1 MSYERTAVAPGAGT
15 GPDEEAVSAAV
26 RAGDLLFVSAQSAV
40 QPDGTV
46 AHAGDAQAQAQV
58 ALERIGAILE
68 AAGGSFADIADVVAS
83 FLDVRDADDVLEA
96 AWPAFPES
104 FPAWTIMG
112 TQGFRQRG
120 VLVELHA
127 VAHLGNAEKR
137 CFTPDSVGW
146 MRRYPMSG
154 ACRKG
159 EYVFVSG
166 QMPIDLDGNVVNPG
180 DHRGQSRFMFNRVK
194 ELVELAGGSFENDLL
209 DLLSFSVDPRSFD
222 PMCIEVGCG
231 EFLTMPIEHAPSWSV
246 IGATALFRPGVVH
259 TVRAIAEI
267 GNGTAVAYTP
277 ESIFWRWLPVS
288 GGTKKRD
295 GKLACV
301 AGEVSMDR
309 DGQIV
314 NPGNFE
320 AQARY
325 AFNRINE
332 VLELMGGSM
341 DNVVDVISW
350 HKDVRSIDTVLEVS
364 REYFTGAPPAWSAC
378 GYPGGYFEGHLHEI
392 YARAWIP

>member
-1 MSYERTAVAPGAGT
+1 VSYQRAAVTPARDGDA
-15 GPDEEAVSAAV
+15 DEELVSAAV
-26 RAGDLLFVSAQSAV
+26 RAGDLLFISAQSAV

-46 AHAGDAQAQAQV
+46 AHVGDCRAQAEV
-58 ALERIGAILE
+58 ALERIKAILE
-68 AAGGSFADIADVVAS
+68 SAGGGFADVVDVVAS
-83 FLDVRDADDVLEA
+83 FLDVRDAEDAFA
-96 AWPAFPES
+96 AAQHAFPNDG
-104 FPAWTIMG
+104 PAWTIMG
-112 TQGFRQRG
+112 TQGFRRRG

-127 VAHLGNAEKR
+127 VAHLGDAEKM

-166 QMPIDLDGNVVNPG
+166 QMPVDLDGNVVNPG

-194 ELVELAGGSFENDLL
+194 ELLDLAGASLENDVL

-222 PMCIEVGCG
+222 PMCIDVGCE
-231 EFLTMPIEHAPSWSV
+231 EFLKMPIERAPSWSV
-246 IGATALFRPGVVH
+246 IGATALFRPGVFH
-259 TVRAIAEI
+259 TVRAIAQV
-267 GNGTAVAYTP
+267 GSGPAVAYTP

-288 GGTKKRD
+288 GGTKKQD
-295 GKLACV
+295 GKLLCV

-325 AFNRINE
+325 AFNRISE
-332 VLELMGGSM
+332 VLELAGGSM
-341 DNVVDVISW
+341 DNVVDIISW

-364 REYFTGAPPAWSAC
+364 REFFTDPAPAWSAC

-392 YARAWIP
+392 YARAWMP

>member
-1 MSYERTAVAPGAGT
+1 MSYERAVVEPGVAGA
-15 GPDEEAVSAAV
+15 PDEPAVSTAV
-26 RAGDLLFVSAQSAV
+26 RAGDLLFVSAQSSV

-46 AHAGDAQAQAQV
+46 AHPGDARGQAQV

-68 AAGGSFADIADVVAS
+68 AAGGSLHDVVDVVAS
-83 FLDVRDADDVLEA
+83 FLDMRDADDVLEA
-96 AWPAFPES
+96 ARGSFS
-104 FPAWTIMG
+104 DDFPAWTIMG
-112 TQGFRQRG
+112 TQGFRRRG

-127 VAHLGNAEKR
+127 VAHLGDAEKR

-159 EYVFVSG
+159 EFVWVSG

-194 ELVELAGGSFENDLL
+194 ELIGLAGGSFDDDLL

-222 PMCIEVGCG
+222 PMCIEVACG
-231 EFLTMPIEHAPSWSV
+231 EFLTMPIEQAPSWSV
-246 IGATALFRPGVVH
+246 IGATGLFRPGVFH

-267 GNGTAVAYTP
+267 GSGPPVAYTP

-295 GKLACV
+295 GKLVCI

-314 NPGNFE
+314 NPGNFA

-325 AFNRINE
+325 ALNRIRE
-332 VLELMGGSM
+332 VLEMMGASL

-364 REYFTGAPPAWSAC
+364 REYFRGAPPAWSAC

-392 YARAWIP
+392 AARAWIP

>member
-1 MSYERTAVAPGAGT
+1 MSYDRAPVLPTGDAG
-15 GPDEEAVSAAV
+15 PVEDLVSPAV
-26 RAGDLLFVSAQSAV
+26 RAGDLLFISAQSAV
-40 QPDGTV
+40 QPDGSV
-46 AHAGDAQAQAQV
+46 AHEGNAHAQAQV
-58 ALERIGAILE
+58 ALERIGAMLE
-68 AAGGSFADIADVVAS
+68 AAGGSFDDVVDVVAS
-83 FLDVRDADDVLEA
+83 LLDVRDADDVFEA
-96 AWPAFPES
+96 SKSVFS
-104 FPAWTIMG
+104 NTGPAWTIME
-112 TQGFRQRG
+112 TQGFRRRG

-127 VAHLGNAEKR
+127 VAHLGAADKQ

-146 MRRYPMSG
+146 MRGYPMSG

-166 QMPIDLDGNVVNPG
+166 QMPIDLDGHVVNPG
-180 DHRGQSRFMFNRVK
+180 DHRAQSRFIFNRIK
-194 ELVELAGGSFENDLL
+194 ELLEMAGASFEDDLL
-209 DLLSFSVDPRSFD
+209 DILSFSVNPRSFD
-222 PMCIEVGCG
+222 PMCIDVGCE
-231 EFLTMPIEHAPSWSV
+231 EFLTMPIERAPSWSV
-246 IGATALFRPGVVH
+246 IGATALYRPGVFH
-259 TVRAIAEI
+259 TVRAIAEV
-267 GNGTAVAYTP
+267 GNGAATAYTP

-288 GGTKKRD
+288 GGTKKEA
-295 GKLACV
+295 GKLLCI

-325 AFNRINE
+325 AFNRIKE
-332 VLELMGGSM
+332 VLELAGGSM

-364 REYFTGAPPAWSAC
+364 REFFTGSPPAWSAC

-392 YARAWIP
+392 YARAWMP